1 MDREYIVKTDS
12 SVTLNVTGG
21 RIDSYR
27 KKEETTSTVRVY
39 RDGKIGI
46 AGALGEVPEA
56 ELAPRAEAALAL
68 GIPYS
73 AKLDGA
79 LEQTVEHTD
88 VIIPNSELIPAM
100 QRLLDRLG
108 RECPRF
114 ALSNKILMNECRCEY
129 RNSEGR
135 HLRFADRWLDIG
147 LLFQNRGAGNLMDGV
162 FEISGRCY
170 DEEAFVAACKAQYD
184 AFFTPVGVEP
194 SRMPVVLD
202 YGALFGTFIRN
213 FIGELYVSGASLVS
227 GKLGRKCFSEKLTFG
242 GDANGETHPGACFF
256 DDEGQI
262 APDFRPLLV
271 ENGVLKSVLTSK
283 NTAAQLGLPVSQGSV
298 AEYDGVPSPGLR
310 GLYVAPTAE
319 TLAELVPGKAILV
332 VMASG
337 GDTTPDGHFAT
348 PVQLAYLLE
357 NGRLVGKLPELN
369 IGGDFFDL
377 LGRDYVGSVRN
388 AFLRGDR
395 FCVVNMDVSK

>member
-147 LLFQNRGAGNLMDGV
+147 LLFQNRGAGKKDRVRASFFCGLKLEFLYAIFITAVCFFFAEPIIRLFVTDAAVVHLGVRFLKLVSLFYLMPSLTNGIQGGFRGLGDLK
-162 FEISGRCY
+162 ITLNSSTLNMAGR
-170 DEEAFVAACKAQYD
+170 VAAAAVFVLLMKMDIEALPYSYV
-184 AFFTPVGVEP
+184 VGWILMLVYEAP
-194 SRMPVVLD
+194 MMVKYLRK
-202 YGALFGTFIRN
+202 
-213 FIGELYVSGASLVS
+213 GEL
-227 GKLGRKCFSEKLTFG
+227 
-242 GDANGETHPGACFF
+242 
-256 DDEGQI
+256 
-262 APDFRPLLV
+262 
-271 ENGVLKSVLTSK
+271 
-283 NTAAQLGLPVSQGSV
+283 
-298 AEYDGVPSPGLR
+298 
-310 GLYVAPTAE
+310 
-319 TLAELVPGKAILV
+319 
-332 VMASG
+332 
-337 GDTTPDGHFAT
+337 
-348 PVQLAYLLE
+348 
-357 NGRLVGKLPELN
+357 
-369 IGGDFFDL
+369 
-377 LGRDYVGSVRN
+377 
-388 AFLRGDR
+388 
-395 FCVVNMDVSK
+395 